1 MLERLAQQ
9 LRTLKN
15 EIRSAKLIIER
26 QNKLIVEVDII
37 SFRAVGESMHLNS
50 GHVCSIDK

>member
-26 QNKLIVEVDII
+26 QNKLIVEVEII
-37 SFRAVGESMHLNS
+37 RFRAVDESMIN
-50 GHVCSIDK
+50 